1 MHFIYTLWSGGY
13 GSLRCLARTPQVG
26 QRRFVV
32 RIPPYTYII
41 EWSDVDMCFLG
52 SIVELERNMTC
63 GQTREEVFSNLKEA
77 LVSYV
82 TTSLEN
88 NMEIPEP
95 LKIKNF
101 KGNITY
107 RTSKER
113 HYQLAKQA
121 KLYGKSINAFIDE
134 AIGEKLLLLK

>member
-1 MHFIYTLWSGGY
+1 MTKKNLDYYVNF
-13 GSLRCLARTPQVG
+13 
-26 QRRFVV
+26 
-32 RIPPYTYII
+32 PYTYII
-41 EWSDVDMCFLG
+41 EWSDVDKCFLG
-52 SIVELERNMTC
+52 SIVELERNMTN
-63 GQTREEVFSNLKEA
+63 GQTHEEVLANLKEA
-77 LVSYV
+77 LVSYI

-95 LKIKNF
+95 LNIKDF

-121 KLYGKSINAFIDE
+121 KLYGKSINTFIDD
-134 AIGEKLLLLK
+134 AIGEKLLHLK

>member
-1 MHFIYTLWSGGY
+1 MTKKNLDYYLN
-13 GSLRCLARTPQVG
+13 L
-26 QRRFVV
+26 
-32 RIPPYTYII
+32 PYSFII
-41 EWSDVDMCFLG
+41 EWSDVDGCFLG

-63 GQTREEVFSNLKEA
+63 GQTHEEVLLNLKEA
-77 LVSYV
+77 LAAYV
-82 TTSLEN
+82 TTSIAH

-95 LKIKNF
+95 LEIKDF

-134 AIGEKLLLLK
+134 AIGEKLGETI

>member
-1 MHFIYTLWSGGY
+1 MTKKNINYYLN
-13 GSLRCLARTPQVG
+13 L
-26 QRRFVV
+26 
-32 RIPPYTYII
+32 PYTYII
-41 EWSDVDMCFLG
+41 EWSDLDECFLG
-52 SIVELERNMTC
+52 SIVELERNMTS
-63 GQTREEVFSNLKEA
+63 GQTREEVLSNLKEA

-107 RTSKER
+107 RTSQER

-121 KLYGKSINAFIDE
+121 KLYGKSINTFIDE
-134 AIGEKLLLLK
+134 AIGEKLLVQKG